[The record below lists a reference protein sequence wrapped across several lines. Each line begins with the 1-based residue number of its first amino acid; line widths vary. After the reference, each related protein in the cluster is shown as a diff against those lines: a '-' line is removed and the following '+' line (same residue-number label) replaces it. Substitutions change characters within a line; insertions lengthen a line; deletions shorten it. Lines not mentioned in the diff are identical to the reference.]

1 MKDLFIKSAELVKFA
16 NTIKVSPESSNW
28 GKEALNRFYSDFP
41 DLNRVTVRVTFKEKD
56 EARGYGVG
64 AINIGAYAL
73 PVIIREFQLYPF
85 DVALSNDNVVPFTRE
100 TVQLFLSSNVPFS
113 LISKE
118 NEPDTFMRFFDT
130 PGNAGF
136 GFAMEKSGE
145 SLPNV
150 YDDEIIDRMVDIL
163 GTDEFKNHP
172 NVKEI
177 TDMVTNMRNFDK
189 IASNFYNAEIYYV
202 HKEIDGTYTKYAG
215 TVFNSDYDITTG
227 IEPYDAPAK
236 KIKAADTIK
245 VAGFSPTYT
254 QTQGVVYRIS
264 DDEDLFLEND
274 GNYRVLVGRDIDV
287 VKRANHKEGTIT
299 ELIKHA
305 SLPDAG
311 NIGFMFDPEGGKIKT
326 SLLEMQKV
334 AFHEDGLSRLTG
346 EFVSGS
352 HLVKFA
358 TLRGIK
364 KASYSKDESTLY
376 FPESW
381 MFAKLEDELSMDK
394 VASHINERI
403 VDVEAVKCLG
413 PDHFTFN
420 GPVLKKYASD
430 RDLFEA
436 SIHKVAFC
444 LMQCGAGLD
453 DVVEVTKLQP
463 GDTYIVKQAL
473 VLPTKQDPTIKVA
486 NEDNAPM
493 YDTKEVMKLA
503 VELGSRT
510 GVDAVLGTAFLKKDT
525 INEFVK
531 NIPGLEESA
540 SLLAKL
546 LLYIRMGAD
555 GVNEISIRNA
565 MIHLSK
571 VIHQLYGIQ
580 NLEKV

>member
-1 MKDLFIKSAELVKFA
+1 MQDLFIKTGFIKIA

-41 DLNRVTVRVTFKEKD
+41 ELNRVTVRVTFKEKD

-85 DVALSNDNVVPFTRE
+85 DVALTNDNVVPFTRE
-100 TVQLFLSSNVPFS
+100 TVQLYLSSKVPFS
-113 LISKE
+113 LINKD
-118 NEPDTFMRFFDT
+118 NESDSFMRFFDT

-145 SLPNV
+145 FLNSVSDN
-150 YDDEIIDRMVDIL
+150 EIIDNMLDML
-163 GTDEFKNHP
+163 DTDEFKNHP
-172 NVKEI
+172 NNKEI
-177 TDMVTNMRNFDK
+177 ANMITNMRNMDK
-189 IASNFYNAEIYYV
+189 VASNFYNTEIYYI
-202 HKEIDGTYTKYAG
+202 HKETDGTYTKYAG
-215 TVFNSDYDITTG
+215 TVFNEDYDVITG
-227 IEPYDAPAK
+227 IEPYDVPSK

-254 QTQGVVYRIS
+254 QTQGVVYKLS
-264 DDEDLFLEND
+264 SDEDLFLENN
-274 GNYRVLVGRDIDV
+274 GNYRILVGKDIDV
-287 VKRANHKEGTIT
+287 VKRANHAAGTIN
-299 ELIKHA
+299 ELVKQA
-305 SLPDAG
+305 ALPDAG
-311 NIGFMFDPEGGKIKT
+311 NIGFMFDPETSKIKT

-334 AFHEDGLSRLTG
+334 AFHEDGVSRLTG
-346 EFVSGS
+346 ELVSGG

-364 KASYSKDESTLY
+364 KASYSKEDKTLY

-381 MFAKLEDELSMDK
+381 MFAKLEDELPIEK
-394 VASHINERI
+394 IASKYNERI
-403 VDVEAVKCLG
+403 AEVEAVKCVG
-413 PDHFTFN
+413 TDHFTFN
-420 GPVLKKYASD
+420 GPVLKQYADS
-430 RDLFEA
+430 RDLYDA
-436 SIHKVAFC
+436 TIHKVAFC

-453 DVVEVTKLQP
+453 DITAVTKLQP

-473 VLPTKQDPTIKVA
+473 ALPTKQDPTMKVA
-486 NEDNAPM
+486 SSDSVPM
-493 YDTKEVMKLA
+493 YDTKEVVKLA
-503 VELGSRT
+503 VEMGSRN
-510 GVDAVLGTAFLKKDT
+510 GVDAVLGTAFLRKDT

-531 NIPGLEESA
+531 NIPGLEQSA

-555 GVNEISIRNA
+555 GVSEMPIRNA

-571 VIHQLYGIQ
+571 VIQQLYGVG

>member
-1 MKDLFIKSAELVKFA
+1 MKDLYIKTEFTKVA

-28 GKEALNRFYSDFP
+28 GKEALNRFYTDFP

-85 DVALSNDNVVPFTRE
+85 DVALSNDNVVPFTKE
-100 TVQLFLSSNVPFS
+100 TVQLFLSSKVPFS
-113 LISKE
+113 LINKD
-118 NEPDTFMRFFDT
+118 NESDSFMRFFDT

-145 SLPNV
+145 FLNDV
-150 YDDEIIDRMVDIL
+150 ADNDTIDTMLDIL
-163 GTDEFKNHP
+163 STDEFKNHP
-172 NVKEI
+172 NNKEI
-177 TDMVTNMRNFDK
+177 TDMITNMRSMNK
-189 IASNFYNAEIYYV
+189 VASNFYNTEIYYV
-202 HKEIDGTYTKYAG
+202 HKEVDGTYTKYAG
-215 TVFNSDYDITTG
+215 TVFNEDYEVITG

-236 KIKAADTIK
+236 KIKAADTVK

-254 QTQGVVYRIS
+254 QTQGVVYKLS
-264 DDEDLFLEND
+264 SDEDLFLENN
-274 GNYRVLVGRDIDV
+274 GNYRILVGKDIDV
-287 VKRANHKEGTIT
+287 VKKANHAAGTIN
-299 ELIKHA
+299 ELVKQA
-305 SLPDAG
+305 ALPDAG
-311 NIGFMFDPEGGKIKT
+311 NIGFMFDPETSKIKT

-334 AFHEDGLSRLTG
+334 AFHEDGVSRLTG
-346 EFVSGS
+346 ELVSGG

-364 KASYSKDESTLY
+364 KASYSNDEKTLY

-381 MFAKLEDELSMDK
+381 MFAKLENELPIEK
-394 VASHINERI
+394 IASKYNER
-403 VDVEAVKCLG
+403 VAEVEAVKCVG

-420 GPVLKKYASD
+420 GPVLKQYADS
-430 RDLFEA
+430 RDLYDA

-453 DVVEVTKLQP
+453 DITAVTKLQP
-463 GDTYIVKQAL
+463 GDTYIVKQVL
-473 VLPTKQDPTIKVA
+473 VLPTKQDPTVKVA
-486 NEDNAPM
+486 NSISAPM
-493 YDTKEVMKLA
+493 YDTKDIVKLA
-503 VELGSRT
+503 VEMGSRN
-510 GVDAVLGTAFLKKDT
+510 GVDTVLGTAFLRKDT

-531 NIPGLEESA
+531 NIPGLEQTA

-555 GVNEISIRNA
+555 GVNEMSIRNA

-571 VIHQLYGIQ
+571 VIQQLYGVG